1 MDTKNSKVIRISFG
15 RKSYKLSMTK
25 KFRLVFG
32 AGLLTLLILTGGF
45 LVYLHSVNAGSAI
58 LYPGSCLGS
67 WQNPDKAQGQ
77 PEAQGSQF
85 INKENSAVFSEGG
98 IKEIYC
104 GSFNGNFSESE
115 IKLIKSVNLKFSWL
129 VSDEEL
135 KIATSSI
142 IIIQPSATSSEA
154 VTQNAN
160 YIINQILNNVHAD
173 EVKVIFSTTTPEIT
187 IVTNIASPEIATMSD
202 VVKIATSS
210 PTSFW
215 WRKYNFFFAEDTI
228 SNKQQTT
235 GNTQQ
240 TTTIATTTTI
250 FTSTATSSL
259 DSLLAPT
266 EDFLKVSYTLDG
278 INWQALGMVNKNNW
292 QNTGF
297 QIPVYRLEDIK
308 KIQIKIES
316 LPLVNKTPYVYL
328 DGMTLEVEYES
339 GTLAKQDKSL
349 TPNEQSPPVS
359 SAAVSNRALGESA
372 LASQVNISVRANNF
386 PDLTQAPNH
395 WADDCLPNTPDHWR
409 IMAVDSHNN
418 YYLGPE
424 YSIDKTSPIDA
435 SYNFS
440 LPKSDYV
447 KAAVIWGVGTFDQ
460 TNKCGMRWLEWHFMK
475 ATQFLQIM
483 IQINAVHP

>member
-1 MDTKNSKVIRISFG
+1 MLAGGI
-15 RKSYKLSMTK
+15 LS
-25 KFRLVFG
+25 LV
-32 AGLLTLLILTGGF
+32 ALATGLFI
-45 LVYLHSVNAGSAI
+45 YSRWANAGSAI
-58 LYPGSCLGS
+58 LYPGSCLGF

-104 GSFNGNFSESE
+104 GSFNGDLSEGE

-142 IIIQPSATSSEA
+142 TIIQPPAMSSEA
-154 VTQNAN
+154 VAQNTD
-160 YIINQILNNVHAD
+160 YVINQILNNIHAD

-210 PTSFW
+210 PTSYW
-215 WRKYNFFFAEDTI
+215 WKKYNFFSADDQVN
-228 SNKQQTT
+228 NKQQAVSST
-235 GNTQQ
+235 NS
-240 TTTIATTTTI
+240 IPL
-250 FTSTATSSL
+250 TSSGQTATSSL
-259 DSLLAPT
+259 DSPLAPT

-278 INWQALGMVNKNNW
+278 VNWQALGTVNKNNW
-292 QNTGF
+292 QDLSF
-297 QIPVYRLEDIK
+297 QIPVYKLEDIK

-316 LPLVNKTPYVYL
+316 LPLINKTPYVYL
-328 DGMTLEVEYES
+328 DGMALEVGYES
-339 GTLAKQDKSL
+339 GTLVSQNKSSVSG
-349 TPNEQSPPVS
+349 EQSPPVFNT
-359 SAAVSNRALGESA
+359 AVSNRALGESA
-372 LASQVNISVRANNF
+372 LASQVNISVKATNF
-386 PDLTQAPNH
+386 PDLTQMPNH

-424 YSIDKTSPIDA
+424 YSIDLINPIDT

-440 LPKSDYV
+440 LPMSDHVYT
-447 KAAVIWGVGTFDQ
+447 AIIWGVGTFDQ
-460 TNKCGMRWLEWHFMK
+460 TNKCGLHWLEWHFMK